1 MLRTSLFLLL
11 QNIKKKLNIIDKPI
25 INENKLII
33 RSPSSLIIVS
43 QKNTNKKSSIKPL
56 GMDYK
61 TGC

>member
-11 QNIKKKLNIIDKPI
+11 QNIKKKLNIIDKP
-25 INENKLII
+25 KALTV
-33 RSPSSLIIVS
+33 RKPSSLIVVTEKKI
-43 QKNTNKKSSIKPL
+43 NKKSSSIQPL